1 MNTHTTHYEDLN
13 MKQNIT
19 FSQFVDAFRDHGR
32 AEQFSYDALRA
43 LFDYARQYEEGTGEE
58 LELDVIAICC
68 EWCEYENC
76 IEAARQYD
84 WTPDN
89 EYDETNEDDIEAMEE
104 EANEWLLDHTT
115 VRGFGGG
122 VIIANF

>member
-1 MNTHTTHYEDLN
+1 

-19 FSQFVDAFRDHGR
+19 FSQFVDAFRAHGR
-32 AEQFSYDALRA
+32 ADQFSYDGLKALYNY
-43 LFDYARQYEEGTGEE
+43 LEQYEEETGEDS
-58 LELDVIAICC
+58 ELDVIALCC
-68 EWCEYENC
+68 EWCEYESC
-76 IEAARQYD
+76 VSAARQYD

-89 EYDETNEDDIEAMEE
+89 EYDETNKDDLEAMEA

-115 VRGFGGG
+115 VIGFDGG